1 MKHRSIFQPAI
12 PAYIR
17 ILLCLLLLS
26 AAYPSY
32 GQSRAELE
40 RQRKQKERDIAQ
52 TKKRLAETN
61 EKQKKTLAYLN
72 DLTSLIKQRE
82 ELIGTLQNQLHIIN
96 VRIDQESD
104 IVSSLEHDLDTLKKE
119 YARLLYFMYKNN
131 SANNML
137 SFVFASSS
145 FNEAIKRIKFIE
157 FYTDYRKKQMALI
170 VSTKKSIVEKLT
182 SLQEEEKAKEE
193 VLATLNEQ
201 KKSLENDKQE
211 QARLMQNL
219 KGQEKDLRKQLK
231 EQQRI
236 ANRLDQAIRNIIA
249 RELAAANRKVKTK
262 APKIPGQNNNT
273 NTRRNSPS
281 GEQLTP
287 ENAKLSAEFSSNRSR
302 LPWPVDR
309 GAISEHFGLHE
320 HPSIANVTVN
330 NSGVKIKTPANT
342 KARCIFDG
350 VVASVVK
357 IPGAKKAV
365 IIRHGGYFTV
375 YSNLDDVYVHAG
387 EKVHT
392 KQDIGVVGT
401 NTINGETEM
410 ELQIWQ
416 GGQKLNPENWIL
428 RR

>member
-1 MKHRSIFQPAI
+1 
-12 PAYIR
+12 
-17 ILLCLLLLS
+17 LLLS

>member
-1 MKHRSIFQPAI
+1 MKRLSIFHLHI
-12 PAYIR
+12 PASIR
-17 ILLCLLLLS
+17 IFLALLLLT
-26 AAYPSY
+26 ATALPAN

-52 TKKRLAETN
+52 TKKRLAETS

-72 DLTSLIKQRE
+72 DLTSLIQQRQ
-82 ELIGTLQNQLHIIN
+82 ELIGTLQNQLHIIT

-104 IVSSLEHDLDTLKKE
+104 IVGSLERDLDTLKKE

-131 SANNML
+131 GSNNML
-137 SFVFASSS
+137 SFIFASGS
-145 FNEAIKRIKFIE
+145 FNEAIKRIKFIQ
-157 FYTDYRKKQMALI
+157 FYTEYRKKQMALI
-170 VSTKKSIVEKLT
+170 VVTERSIIQRVT
-182 SLQEEEKAKEE
+182 DLQEEQKAKEE
-193 VLATLNEQ
+193 VLAQLNEQ

-236 ANRLDQAIRNIIA
+236 ANRLDKAIRDIIA
-249 RELAAANRKVKTK
+249 RELAAANRKIKTK
-262 APKIPGQNNNT
+262 APKIPGSVNT
-273 NTRRNSPS
+273 PRSSTST
-281 GEQLTP
+281 GTMLTP
-287 ENAKLSAEFSSNRSR
+287 ENAKLSAEFSSNRLK
-302 LPWPVDR
+302 LPWPVER

-320 HPSIANVTVN
+320 HPSIHNVTVN
-330 NSGVKIKTPANT
+330 NSGIKIKTPEGA
-342 KARCIFDG
+342 KARCVFDG

-357 IPGAKKAV
+357 IPGANRAV

-375 YSNLDDVYVHAG
+375 YSNLEEVNVHAG

-392 KQDIGVVGT
+392 KQEIGTVGV
-401 NTINGETEM
+401 NSINGEREM
-410 ELQIWQ
+410 ELQVWQ
-416 GGQKLNPENWIL
+416 GGQKLNPENWIA